1 MVYVMLGDS
10 TYCQIKTR
18 CPKGSQLGKLY
29 LRKQH
34 LAFNSYI
41 MHSWRIQRQE
51 KSLLL
56 GKSYFFGRRQIIK
69 GGIKIVLY

>member
-1 MVYVMLGDS
+1 MLGDS
-10 TYCQIKTR
+10 SYHQIKTR
-18 CPKGSQLGKLY
+18 CPKESQLGKLH

-51 KSLLL
+51 ESLLL
-56 GKSYFFGRRQIIK
+56 GKSYSLGRRQIIK

>member
-1 MVYVMLGDS
+1 MVHVILGDN

-34 LAFNSYI
+34 LAFHRVSIVENT
-41 MHSWRIQRQE
+41 
-51 KSLLL
+51 KT
-56 GKSYFFGRRQIIK
+56 GRESTVRCEF
-69 GGIKIVLY
+69 VFR

>member
-1 MVYVMLGDS
+1 MVHMMLGDS

-29 LRKQH
+29 LRKEH

-51 KSLLL
+51 ESLQL
-56 GKSYFFGRRQIIK
+56 GVSLFFGRRQIIT
-69 GGIKIVLY
+69 GEIKIVLY